1 MSDYVVSSYAPTIGS
16 LIEARKNAALQSV
29 GTKVMIVA
37 EPSVEGNVPLPN
49 ATTETEM
56 IKEKISKKVASLT
69 NSYVVAPLHLANI
82 LEEMEDASV
91 IHLACHG
98 QQDPKEPLESGFML
112 HDGFLTVSNIIQL
125 KLQKTHF
132 AFLAACES
140 ASGDREQPDEAI
152 HLGAA
157 MLFMGVKSVIGT
169 LW

>member
-1 MSDYVVSSYAPTIGS
+1 
-16 LIEARKNAALQSV
+16 
-29 GTKVMIVA
+29 MIVA
-37 EPSVEGNVPLPN
+37 ESNVEGNAPLPN
-49 ATTETEM
+49 ATAETEM
-56 IKEKISKKVASLT
+56 IKEKMTSKVASPI
-69 NSYVVAPLHLANI
+69 NSCVVSPLHLANI

-98 QQDPKEPLESGFML
+98 QQDPKKPLESGFML
-112 HDGFLTVSNIIQL
+112 RDGLLTVSHIIQL

-157 MLFMGVKSVIGT
+157 MLFMGVKSIVGT